1 MTIVYELL
9 KRMFILENLKKKN
22 EIVIN
27 YYGMLVFFGKRE
39 FVIVT
44 GLKCHPPLEHVP
56 WIHCQKRTMK
66 KKQRSKRRSRTT
78 FTVN

>member
-44 GLKCHPPLEHVP
+44 GLKCHPSLEFFPEYIV
-56 WIHCQKRTMK
+56 K
-66 KKQRSKRRSRTT
+66 KEPRRRKKG
-78 FTVN
+78 VKEVAEAGQQ